1 MIKQIINSI
10 ITFALTIIMGSS
22 TIASE
27 NIENNNINTI
37 DNNEEIVVKY
47 NYDNLKC
54 KEDKHNEED
63 STLLTTN
70 NTDICVSE
78 PLNDTYCE
86 IETLQIVD
94 SVNDDCTTDYIDVV
108 DDEEYIDNDYEDCE
122 EESYENEDKDE
133 EVLLDYALEHLDEY
147 EYWWEE
153 HEDEGYAILYII
165 IEDEIYNVR
174 FCIIDTPTIIENQDL
189 IDTDK
194 EVDMYTENE
203 LDEENIIDIENTT
216 IEENVVNED
225 NDTSEEIDNE
235 NIQY

>member
-47 NYDNLKC
+47 NYGNLKY

-63 STLLTTN
+63 NILTTN

-86 IETLQIVD
+86 TETLQVID
-94 SVNDDCTTDYIDVV
+94 SVDVDCTTDYIDI
-108 DDEEYIDNDYEDCE
+108 DDEEEYIDNDYEDCE
-122 EESYENEDKDE
+122 EENYEDENKDE
-133 EVLLDYALEHLDEY
+133 EALLDYALEHLDEY

-153 HEDEGYAILYII
+153 HEDEGYAILYIV
-165 IEDEIYNVR
+165 IEDEIYNMR
-174 FCIIDTPTIIENQDL
+174 FCIIDTPIIIDNSDL

-194 EVDMYTENE
+194 EIDMYIENE
-203 LDEENIIDIENTT
+203 LDEENIIDVENTT
-216 IEENVVNED
+216 IEEDVVNED
-225 NDTSEEIDNE
+225 NNTSEEIDIE